1 MGLPRWLGGK
11 EPTCQCRRLRRHGFD
26 CWVREDPLEEEMAS
40 HCNILACRIPW
51 TEEPGW
57 PQSTGSKRV
66 RHDWVTECMCTYTHT
81 YMLAH
86 TRTHTHTQS
95 VCGIVYLSSHYG
107 KQCEVFSKKLKT
119 ELPYDPAISLL
130 GIYQKKTNTLIW
142 RYIHPNAHSSIIY
155 NSQGMEAT

>member
-1 MGLPRWLGGK
+1 MQ
-11 EPTCQCRRLRRHGFD
+11 ETQET
-26 CWVREDPLEEEMAS
+26 WVRLLGQGRSPGGGNGKPLQYSCLQNPMDRGAW
-40 HCNILACRIPW
+40 LA
-51 TEEPGW
+51 TVH
-57 PQSTGSKRV
+57 RV
-66 RHDWVTECMCTYTHT
+66 AKSQTRLSNRVYVHIHTHIHARTHT
-81 YMLAH
+81 H
-86 TRTHTHTQS
+86 THTHTQS

>member
-1 MGLPRWLGGK
+1 MQ
-11 EPTCQCRRLRRHGFD
+11 ETQET
-26 CWVREDPLEEEMAS
+26 WVRLLGQGRSPGGGNGKPLQYSCLQNPMDRGAW
-40 HCNILACRIPW
+40 LA
-51 TEEPGW
+51 TVH
-57 PQSTGSKRV
+57 RV
-66 RHDWVTECMCTYTHT
+66 AKSQTRLSNRVYVHIHTHT
-81 YMLAH
+81 YMHAH

>member
-1 MGLPRWLGGK
+1 MQETQETLVQLLGQGRSPGGGNGKPLQYSCLQNPMDRGAWLATVTGL
-11 EPTCQCRRLRRHGFD
+11 Q
-26 CWVREDPLEEEMAS
+26 
-40 HCNILACRIPW
+40 
-51 TEEPGW
+51 
-57 PQSTGSKRV
+57 RV

-81 YMLAH
+81 YMHTH

-130 GIYQKKTNTLIW
+130 GIYQRKTNTLIW
-142 RYIHPNAHSSIIY
+142 RYSAANAHSSIIY